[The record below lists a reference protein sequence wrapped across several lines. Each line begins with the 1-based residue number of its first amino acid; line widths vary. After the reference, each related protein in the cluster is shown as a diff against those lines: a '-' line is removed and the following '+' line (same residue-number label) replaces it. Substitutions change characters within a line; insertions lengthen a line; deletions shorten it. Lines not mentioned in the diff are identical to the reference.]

1 VRGPLHAPARSK
13 PEGLAYL
20 VAEFPAANHNYL
32 LGEIAGLRAAGLDV
46 RVVSVSPSNQ
56 PPAQQGVL
64 GREEGKRAYYIK
76 ATRPWAAL
84 ACIVVTGLYRPRGFC
99 AGLWYAVE
107 IAGWRGAFYFAEAV
121 LLGHWMQ
128 RNGLSHVHAH
138 FAASVALITAKIF
151 PQIAASF
158 TAHGYGE
165 FYAQSSFTLSKKVMA
180 STFARSISHIGRA
193 NLMLAAPPHLWPR
206 IICSPLGIAPT
217 SFRRVIPSTN
227 ALTLRISCVG
237 RLSPEKGNRI
247 LLEAVSILVHQGLA
261 LHLRLIGDG
270 PDLKQLQ
277 QTAAIL
283 GIADHVSFDGWIG
296 ADEML
301 AIYAETDVVAMAS
314 LYEGIPIVLM
324 EAMSMGIPCIAPRVG
339 GIAELIEDGVSGL
352 VFNPGQPEELAGDI
366 RRLAESTEL
375 RTRMGERARER
386 VLRNYDITANTA
398 NFAKVLR
405 KFWAPPS

>member
-1 VRGPLHAPARSK
+1 MSTSGSK
-13 PEGLAYL
+13 QEGLAYL

-46 RVVSVSPSNQ
+46 HVVSVSPSSQ

-64 GREEGKRAYYIK
+64 GREEGKRTYYIK
-76 ATRPWAAL
+76 ATRPWEAL
-84 ACIVVTGLYRPRGFC
+84 ACIIATALRRPRRCC
-99 AGLWYAVE
+99 AGLWYAFK
-107 IAGWRGAFYFAEAV
+107 IGGWRGAFYFAEAV
-121 LLGHWMQ
+121 LLGRWMQ
-128 RNGLSHVHAH
+128 RNDLSHVHAH
-138 FAASVALITAKIF
+138 FSASVALITAKIF

-165 FYAQSSFTLSKKVMA
+165 VYSQSSFTLSKKIMA
-180 STFARSISHIGRA
+180 CAFARSISHIGRA
-193 NLMLAAPPHLWPR
+193 NLLLAAPPHLWPR
-206 IICSPLGIAPT
+206 IICSPLGITPA
-217 SFRRVIPSTN
+217 SFRRVIPRTD

-247 LLEAVSILVHQGLA
+247 LLEAVSVLVHQGLA
-261 LHLRLIGDG
+261 LHLRLVGDG
-270 PDLKQLQ
+270 PDLKDLQ

-296 ADEML
+296 SDEM
-301 AIYAETDVVAMAS
+301 AAMYAETDVVAMAS

-352 VFNPGQPEELAGDI
+352 VFNPAQTEELAAAI
-366 RRLAESTEL
+366 RRLAESTGL
-375 RTRMGERARER
+375 RMRMGEHARER
-386 VLRNYDITANTA
+386 VLGNYDITANTV

-405 KFWAPPS
+405 KFWAPPG